1 MAVVSDIEL
10 RIRADIA
17 RLQNDMTA
25 ARRTV
30 DNGLS
35 GITRAANLA
44 KNALAAIGVGFA
56 FKEFASQVLNA
67 QREFDKLNSSLIT
80 ATGSTAAAAQAF
92 AALQKFA
99 ASTPYSV
106 VEATEAFIKLKNQG
120 LDPSERALRSYG
132 NTASSQS
139 KSLDQFIEAVADASR
154 SQFERLNEFSISAK
168 QSGDKVALTFKGLT
182 TVVGNN
188 SKEIQQYLMKIGE
201 TDFAGA
207 MERRANTLDG
217 AISNLGDSYDGFLR
231 KVAAGGAGSTAEGAI
246 TGLSAALGDLGDI
259 LDAVAGKAD
268 SESKKLAYAD
278 GIHKTLTITFQSVA
292 TAGVILVGTFKE
304 VGNELAA
311 LASASTFLVK
321 GDLAGV
327 KAVLTARSLDFES
340 LQRDMSN
347 KIRSIWTIVDERKK
361 AAAEDKKTTEQST
374 KDQLAGFA
382 QVLTPEQKRAQALT
396 NVTDTLNRLNGVNAQ
411 SAGELKKLK
420 EAYDT
425 GAITLDVYNKSVAR
439 IGKETTLNSTA
450 YKDSVKAIDLSTA
463 AVQRRAAAQA
473 FANQQVL
480 ENLDFLK
487 RTGQINEEDYIK
499 KAADADVKALKDA
512 KTALEA
518 TRDLESK
525 KVDSRAKV
533 MDLNGQIDEQERKI
547 NARRTKEDND
557 LFELAQKYRREG
569 IENAAELIE
578 AAQAETKAQKDKSR
592 GMQDEIDMLG
602 LTEQQIAEVTA
613 ARLRDQAAAR
623 DRRAEI
629 GIIEEVNDALR
640 AQAEELR
647 KQADLGLTRQRV
659 QEQQKF
665 WGDVE
670 QTAHDT
676 FVSIADGGKSAF
688 QRLKDSA
695 KNIFFEWLYQMT
707 LKKWIVN
714 IGASTD
720 GVAATAGLV
729 SGGGSSLLNAASN
742 IGSLYKSITGLAS
755 GNLGTGF
762 LGSLVGGLNGAG
774 AGAPLGS
781 ALGVQIGNTIANTL
795 GPTLSG
801 ALSTGINGL
810 ATALPWVGG
819 AVAVYSLAKA
829 AFGTGPKQYADNS
842 TLTGTLGDSFSGTV
856 NTAWTQ
862 KGGWFRSNKNGVDR
876 KAVDAVVAGGLA
888 STYNA
893 IKDATAAYA
902 QVLGL
907 NADSIANR
915 TQAVSIA
922 LGKDEAANQKAIAD
936 FFTGVS
942 DTIATEVLP
951 SIARFQAEGE
961 TAATTLQRL
970 AVDFQTIDAI
980 MTAVGVDAS
989 KAFNVTGV
997 AAIEARERL
1006 IALAGGLDSLNQ
1018 QTQYFAENFYTA
1030 ADKIG
1035 PLQQKV
1041 SAVLTALGAP
1051 SIRTME
1057 DYKNAVDGIVTSGKL
1072 ATESGATLYAGLLA
1086 LAPAFKEMTD
1096 TLKELKQADVDAA
1109 LQQLG
1114 NAVEAQ
1120 KNVVTKAYEDA
1131 MTVLDGR
1138 IDSLN
1143 ETISRTTE
1151 LSSALAQSMQ
1161 GIDTPQVAEYSRRAA
1176 QAQITAFLAI
1186 ARAGGALPSAEDVRT
1201 AVSALGN
1208 DASGSYTT
1216 LADYQRDVAR
1226 TNNELEAL
1234 GGLTN
1239 GQLTVAQQQLALL
1252 QEQKDL
1258 AAAAYDAEIARLDAV
1273 VTAAQNQL
1281 SAIQGVD
1288 TSVISV
1294 RDALDRTNLALA
1306 ALAVASGYTGNLD
1319 ALTVPMDNSV
1329 SSSGTMSGDAAAM
1342 QRVLEQI
1349 EQRLAAIETTN
1360 ATTAKASDQFATQFN
1375 QVSAGGNALVVEQV

>member
-10 RIRADIA
+10 VIRAGVA
-17 RLQNDMTA
+17 RLQQDMQA
-25 ARRTV
+25 VRRTV
-30 DNGLS
+30 DTNLS
-35 GITRAANLA
+35 GITRTVNTV
-44 KNALAAIGVGFA
+44 KNVLGTLAAGFA
-56 FKEFASQVLNA
+56 VKELVGKVVEA
-67 QREFDKLNSSLIT
+67 QREFDKLNASLET
-80 ATGSTAAAAQAF
+80 ATGSTANAGQAF

-99 ASTPYSV
+99 ATTPFSV
-106 VEATEAFIKLKNQG
+106 AEATEAFIKLRNQG
-120 LDPSERALRSYG
+120 LNPSEAALRSYG
-132 NTASSQS
+132 NTASGAN

-154 SQFERLNEFSISAK
+154 SQFERLQEFAIAAK
-168 QSGDKVALTFKGLT
+168 QNGSQVTFTFQGLSKT
-182 TVVGNN
+182 VGNN
-188 SKEIQQYLMKIGE
+188 SKEIQAYLQSIGNVQ
-201 TDFAGA
+201 FAGA
-207 MERRANTLDG
+207 MEKQANTLNG
-217 AISNLGDSYDGFLR
+217 AINNLGDSWQSVLRTISSGGFGEG
-231 KVAAGGAGSTAEGAI
+231 VQAGVLA
-246 TGLSAALGDLGDI
+246 LSNALSDLGDI
-259 LDAVAGKAD
+259 LKAVGGAASSEGGKVKEA
-268 SESKKLAYAD
+268 SAIHVALTGTFKLLA
-278 GIHKTLTITFQSVA
+278 I
-292 TAGVILVGTFKE
+292 AGVGLVAAFKE
-304 VGNELAA
+304 VGGELGALAA
-311 LASASTFLVK
+311 VGTLALK
-321 GDLAGV
+321 GDFAGIKTV
-327 KAVLTARSLDFES
+327 LKARAEDAASIDAWLKGKIAAIQQSTEKGNAARDAETANVAKNTDGQLGQYEVVLTAQQKQDKALNDSLE
-340 LQRDMSN
+340 LR
-347 KIRSIWTIVDERKK
+347 
-361 AAAEDKKTTEQST
+361 
-374 KDQLAGFA
+374 
-382 QVLTPEQKRAQALT
+382 
-396 NVTDTLNRLNGVNAQ
+396 NRLNGVNAQ
-411 SAGELKKLK
+411 SAGDLKKLK

-425 GAITLDVYNKSVAR
+425 GGITLAQYNKFVAQ
-439 IGKETTLNSTA
+439 INKETALGSTA

-473 FANQQVL
+473 FANQQQL

-487 RTGQINEEDYIK
+487 RTGQLSEEDYLK
-499 KAADADVKALKDA
+499 KTADIDVKALQDA

-518 TRDLESK
+518 TRDLEARK
-525 KVDSRAKV
+525 IDNRAKV

-613 ARLRDQAAAR
+613 ARLRDQAAAL

-640 AQAEELR
+640 AQADELR
-647 KQADLGLTRQRV
+647 KQADLGITKERV

-676 FVSIADGGKSAF
+676 FVSIADGGKGAF

-781 ALGVQIGNTIANTL
+781 ALGVQIGNAIANTL

-829 AFGTGPKQYADNS
+829 AFGMGPKQYAENS
-842 TLTGTLGDSFSGTV
+842 NLVGTLGDSFSGTV
-856 NTAWTQ
+856 NTAWSQ

-876 KAVDAVVAGGLA
+876 KAVDSVVAGGLVSA
-888 STYNA
+888 YSA
-893 IKDATAAYA
+893 IKDATTAYA
-902 QVLGL
+902 QMLGL
-907 NADSIANR
+907 NADNIAHR
-915 TQAVSIA
+915 TQAINIA

-942 DTIATEVLP
+942 NTIATEVLP
-951 SIARFQAEGE
+951 SIAQFQAEGE

-970 AVDFQTIDAI
+970 AVDFQAVNAI
-980 MTAVGVDAS
+980 MAAVGVDAS

-1006 IALAGGLDSLNQ
+1006 IALAGGLDTLAS

-1041 SAVLTALGAP
+1041 SAVLMALGAP

-1096 TLKELKQADVDAA
+1096 TLKELKQADVEAA

-1143 ETISRTTE
+1143 DTISRTTE
-1151 LSSALAQSMQ
+1151 LSSALAQSIQ

-1208 DASGSYTT
+1208 DASGSYAT

-1273 VTAAQNQL
+1273 VAAAQNQL

-1306 ALAVASGYTGNLD
+1306 ALAVASGYTGNLT

-1329 SSSGTMSGDAAAM
+1329 TSSGTMTGSAAAM
-1342 QRVLEQI
+1342 QTVLEQI
-1349 EQRLAAIETTN
+1349 EQRLASIEFTN
-1360 ATTAKASDQFATQFN
+1360 AETARASGQFATQFN
-1375 QVSAGGNALVVEQV
+1375 QVSAGGNALAVEQA